1 MIFHDIKSFTAKIRG
16 VFIVLLLPIFIPL
29 IAGCSTFSSIGKT
42 SKRVIRDIR
51 APAGDLNKIVAIT
64 FFENKTL
71 FSDQK
76 LEESFIN
83 YLVEILKVSCSDILL
98 VKPRDSGYPEYLVEL
113 PKLASGWIDNFDL
126 AKTGRQLGLNAIV
139 TGAITDI
146 RINKEEK
153 GFWWFKDIHNFVQVQ
168 ILVEVY
174 DIQTGA
180 KLLDESFMH
189 KIEVDESDLE
199 ATSSTSEIWASV
211 INEAFEHIAADMGEQ
226 VCDAVVLQPWNG
238 YITSITADKI
248 IISSGKRAGL
258 NPGDIFEVY
267 GSNGVFKGAE
277 DHRFLIPGL
286 KIGEIKITA
295 VHSDSAEAVLIS
307 GQDIQAG
314 SSVRPK

>member
-1 MIFHDIKSFTAKIRG
+1 M
-16 VFIVLLLPIFIPL
+16 
-29 IAGCSTFSSIGKT
+29 
-42 SKRVIRDIR
+42 
-51 APAGDLNKIVAIT
+51 
-64 FFENKTL
+64 
-71 FSDQK
+71 
-76 LEESFIN
+76 
-83 YLVEILKVSCSDILL
+83 SCSDILL
-98 VKPRDSGYPEYLVEL
+98 VNPSDSGYPDYLVEL

-180 KLLDESFMH
+180 KLLDESFIH

-211 INEAFEHIAADMGEQ
+211 ISEAFEHIAADMGEQ
-226 VCDAVVLQPWNG
+226 VCDAVILQPWNG

-258 NPGDIFEVY
+258 NSGDIFEVY
-267 GSNGVFKGAE
+267 DNNSSFKGAE

-307 GQDIQAG
+307 GQDIKAG

>member
-51 APAGDLNKIVAIT
+51 APDGDLNKIVAIT

-76 LEESFIN
+76 LEESFVN

-98 VKPRDSGYPEYLVEL
+98 VKPSDSGYPDYLVEL
-113 PKLASGWIDNFDL
+113 PKLASGRIDNFDL

-139 TGAITDI
+139 TGAIIDI
-146 RINKEEK
+146 GINKEKK

-180 KLLDESFMH
+180 KLLDESFIH

-211 INEAFEHIAADMGEQ
+211 IKEAFEHIADDMGEQ
-226 VCDAVVLQPWNG
+226 VCDAVVFQPWNG

-248 IISSGKRAGL
+248 IISSCKRA
-258 NPGDIFEVY
+258 
-267 GSNGVFKGAE
+267 
-277 DHRFLIPGL
+277 
-286 KIGEIKITA
+286 
-295 VHSDSAEAVLIS
+295 
-307 GQDIQAG
+307 
-314 SSVRPK
+314 